1 MVFITRLAD
10 GRSKIA
16 PGRPGAIRGVPGT
29 PAGQSNERPGPPQG
43 APWTLPGRSWGV
55 SGRSG
60 ALPERPGTLRRR
72 VGQRSEV
79 VFGNVR
85 VRTRF
90 RIDFSDYFSRFPR
103 RAREVRQAIR
113 MHFYRSKRM
122 SRNLRRA
129 RARAAETDENHT
141 KTARKIDPK
150 SLRRAV
156 RALRGR
162 SGPPPSEPSKESE
175 V

>member
-1 MVFITRLAD
+1 MVFIVRIAD

-29 PAGQSNERPGPPQG
+29 PAGRSNERPGPPQG

-90 RIDFSDYFSRFPR
+90 SIDFSDYFSRFSR

-129 RARAAETDENHT
+129 SARAAETDE
-141 KTARKIDPK
+141 KRWRIAPEIDPK
-150 SLRRAV
+150 STQVDRKSVPGEAERAT
-156 RALRGR
+156 R
-162 SGPPPSEPSKESE
+162 SAEGTNAA
-175 V
+175 